1 MNGLVMNRQ
10 PPSSISPFY
19 EFSNFLFDGNGLKT
33 CHDAENNLLSLGFLN
48 FPKIASLIRYGSLHV
63 STQYFVTEMFNLE

>member
-19 EFSNFLFDGNGLKT
+19 EFSNFLFDGNGLETYATTQKIIYY
-33 CHDAENNLLSLGFLN
+33 HLDFSIFL
-48 FPKIASLIRYGSLHV
+48 KLRV
-63 STQYFVTEMFNLE
+63 